1 MEFNTVQGTP
11 WPLFIAIVLGM
22 ACLSFLGLGAKK
34 AFFEPYTG
42 PDET

>member
-1 MEFNTVQGTP
+1 MEYHPTP
-11 WPLFIAIVLGM
+11 PELFIAIVLGM
-22 ACLSFLGLGAKK
+22 TTLTFLVLGGKK

>member
-1 MEFNTVQGTP
+1 
-11 WPLFIAIVLGM
+11 VLGM
-22 ACLSFLGLGAKK
+22 STLIFLGLGAKK

>member
-1 MEFNTVQGTP
+1 MHDFQTSPEV
-11 WPLFIAIVLGM
+11 FIFIVLG
-22 ACLSFLGLGAKK
+22 LSTIIFLVLGAKK